1 MANTIIK
8 SKKILFPQKI
18 LGIATETKY
27 IGINEIFTEYLSIKI
42 DTEECNSY
50 LQFINIF
57 STLDET
63 SIIDFTGYYF
73 KGDISNFIKLLTSNY
88 GGNATK
94 IIKNTS
100 VIINS

>member
-1 MANTIIK
+1 MPFILIFLHKKLLRAYAHPPLKIIDFW
-8 SKKILFPQKI
+8 SGGLS
-18 LGIATETKY
+18 ATY
-27 IGINEIFTEYLSIKI
+27 VKI